1 MAGWA
6 QLFWLC
12 CAHDQSIT
20 ATHIPVV
27 CAIGMQG
34 WASVCRNVC
43 TAQHMARCAAVP
55 TTSREACTRAGGRG
69 CAAVASRLEADHRA
83 SVLCVLLESLHFTSL
98 HECRKP
104 TVFNHAHQH
113 HHRNLLTPHII
124 VCPIHAH
131 RYTHLRD
138 SATAHVRRDSM
149 MCRTPSSRPPANLLH
164 EAQLMTAWVPMR
176 AISLRIYRQKMGKFA
191 TSCQS
196 YL

>member
-1 MAGWA
+1 VGGWLDGRSCSGSA
-6 QLFWLC
+6 VHMINPSLLPIF
-12 CAHDQSIT
+12 QSCVQS
-20 ATHIPVV
+20 ACRGGRV
-27 CAIGMQG
+27 CAATYVPHSTWLVVQL
-34 WASVCRNVC
+34 CQPHREKR
-43 TAQHMARCAAVP
+43 ARV
-55 TTSREACTRAGGRG
+55 RAGGVVLQWPRG
-69 CAAVASRLEADHRA
+69 WRLTTAHL
-83 SVLCVLLESLHFTSL
+83 SCVYSWSHFTK
-98 HECRKP
+98 CRKP